1 MGKSLIEFL
10 LGETD
15 YKIISMVR
23 DAPSSAASS
32 DGRVR
37 VVSHDLKEPIGKKCA
52 AEIGEINYIIHFA
65 ALTNIQESV
74 VNPMDYI
81 LNNVH
86 GTLNLLE
93 FARTQVKYLQQF
105 LYFSSAEIFGRHSSS
120 TVLKETDP
128 PLSYSPYAATKI
140 GAQELCLSYKNTFGI
155 PIVIAYAMNTFGLHQ
170 APEKFIPS
178 IIKKIL
184 KDERVLIHSDRT
196 GIPHRRNYL
205 SVGDLCDAIL
215 FLSRHGVSGEK
226 YNIAANE
233 ESNNLKLA
241 QTISRLLGKTL
252 VYELVESEQN
262 SAVLPRLGAEK
273 LYNLGWHQKKTL
285 EQGLKELITEYTS
298 KGRSDD
304 H

>member
-10 LGETD
+10 LRETD
-15 YKIISMVR
+15 YGIISLVR
-23 DAPSSAASS
+23 SHAQPQLSYG
-32 DGRVR
+32 GRVK
-37 VVSHDLKEPIGKKCA
+37 VVSHDLREPIGKKCA
-52 AEIGEINYIIHFA
+52 AEIGEVTYIIHFA
-65 ALTNIQESV
+65 ALTNIKESV

-93 FARTQVKYLQQF
+93 FARTQIKYLHQF
-105 LYFSSAEIFGRHSSS
+105 LYFSTAEVFGRHGPSK
-120 TVLKETDP
+120 VLKETDP
-128 PLSYSPYAATKI
+128 LLSYSPYAATKI
-140 GAQELCLSYKNTFGI
+140 GGQELCLSYKNTFEI
-155 PIVIAYAMNTFGLHQ
+155 PVVITYAMNTFGLHQ

-178 IIKKIL
+178 IIRKIL
-184 KDERVLIHSDRT
+184 KDEMVPIHSDRDGT
-196 GIPHRRNYL
+196 PHRRNYL
-205 SVGDLCDAIL
+205 SADDLCDAIL
-215 FLSRHGVSGEK
+215 FLSRHGISGEK

-241 QTISRLLGKTL
+241 KTISRLLGKTL

-304 H
+304 Y